1 MKNQILLTL
10 IAASCVLAATKATPT
25 APVPATPKTVPM
37 GQHSP
42 INLRAAFN
50 QATLIRIPEGQRVMN
65 VFGGDK
71 GEGGVWAIDSGKVPT
86 RFLAVKPK
94 ATGIH
99 TTLHVVSNTGEE
111 ISFFIREVTGT
122 DTEFDA
128 EVDATE
134 SGSGG
139 SSSVPAPEVKWVPAD
154 EVTSC
159 KQRSDA
165 MKVDVAALQKKAADE
180 SEAKLAAFEAE
191 YPKKLFFG
199 YQWDRKKAAQLGFE
213 AAWSDG
219 KFTYFKGKDVVALY
233 EIDADGK
240 PSLIE
245 YSYEDGVY
253 IAKKV
258 LYDGYFAIGKKKAN
272 RLTFH
277 RERSKA

>member
-1 MKNQILLTL
+1 MKKQILLTL
-10 IAASCVLAATKATPT
+10 IAASCVLAASKEPTPG
-25 APVPATPKTVPM
+25 TPKTVSM
-37 GQHSP
+37 GQHTP
-42 INLRAAFN
+42 INLRGAFN
-50 QATLIRIPEGQRVMN
+50 QATLIRLPEGQRVMN

-71 GEGGVWAIDSGKVPT
+71 GEGGLWAIDSGKVPT

-134 SGSGG
+134 GGGGG
-139 SSSVPAPEVKWVPAD
+139 SSSAAAPEVRWVPAD
-154 EVTSC
+154 ELTSC
-159 KQRSDA
+159 KQRSDV
-165 MKVDVAALQKKAADE
+165 MKVDVAAVQKKAE
-180 SEAKLAAFEAE
+180 EEGEAKLAAFQAE
-191 YPKKLFFG
+191 YPKKLFLG

-219 KFTYFKGKDVVALY
+219 RFTYFKGKDVVALY

-245 YSYEDGVY
+245 YSYQDGIY

-272 RLTFH
+272 RLMFH

>member
-1 MKNQILLTL
+1 
-10 IAASCVLAATKATPT
+10 
-25 APVPATPKTVPM
+25 M
-37 GQHSP
+37 GQHTP
-42 INLRAAFN
+42 INLAAAL
-50 QATLIRIPEGQRVMN
+50 QSSDVDSLPEGQRVMN

-71 GEGGVWAIDSGKVPT
+71 GEGGLWAIDSGKVPT

-134 SGSGG
+134 GGGGG
-139 SSSVPAPEVKWVPAD
+139 SSSATAPEVKWVPAD
-154 EVTSC
+154 EVTVC
-159 KQRSDA
+159 KQRADA
-165 MKVDVAALQKKAADE
+165 MKVDVAAVQKKAEEDAR
-180 SEAKLAAFEAE
+180 SEAGGIQAE

-272 RLTFH
+272 RLMFH